1 MPALTTAWCAAA
13 RLWGCCLF
21 LFFHSSPCGNEQ
33 TWHLPPS
40 HSNPANQV
48 CFVKNNYTVI
58 FNAAQIKRSLK
69 SDGDFQSDVKHD
81 LNMHLTPRQDSKT
94 IKQEAGDD
102 SPRGRDNIKHITL
115 EPVHHVLILCYTIL
129 FVCCKNVQFCFLWR
143 PCTTRDKLIHTY
155 GSIFPL
161 ERSHTIRGCSENVLK
176 KNHWNTSEMHWS
188 APTGGGRVY
197 KFLPRYL
204 CSCCTRRFR
213 KSSLAAGH
221 CFSGRGGVICTTT
234 NGQKLL
240 FSSTRHVGHVTE
252 PGLRTSS
259 AQLLHTIGRQER
271 RLADTNLQP
280 RSCNFKKCF
289 HWLCGWKMSS

>member
-1 MPALTTAWCAAA
+1 MRWLVKGFIFFFPVPALTTAWCAAA

-21 LFFHSSPCGNEQ
+21 LFFYSSPCGNEQ

-40 HSNPANQV
+40 HSNPANQI

-176 KNHWNTSEMHWS
+176 KTTGILQRCTGLLPQGVDVFTSFCRGIFVPAALAGLESLLLQAAIVSQVVVVWYAQQQM
-188 APTGGGRVY
+188 G
-197 KFLPRYL
+197 KN
-204 CSCCTRRFR
+204 CC
-213 KSSLAAGH
+213 LAA
-221 CFSGRGGVICTTT
+221 
-234 NGQKLL
+234 
-240 FSSTRHVGHVTE
+240 
-252 PGLRTSS
+252 P
-259 AQLLHTIGRQER
+259 
-271 RLADTNLQP
+271 DT
-280 RSCNFKKCF
+280 
-289 HWLCGWKMSS
+289 